1 MASILSECCWGP
13 SPGREEPGAQGGL
26 WSVERPRLDQSRRLD
41 QSPRLSRLWPWE
53 ATPSLQ
59 LQLSHLSRG
68 KGKAPPRAVLGIKRA
83 GGSGVL
89 AGWPCGQWLT
99 LLVTPRP
106 GRAVSV

>member
-1 MASILSECCWGP
+1 MASILSECCWGL

-68 KGKAPPRAVLGIKRA
+68 KGKAPPPGPCWGSNELGA
-83 GGSGVL
+83 PGFWQDGLVDSG
-89 AGWPCGQWLT
+89 
-99 LLVTPRP
+99 
-106 GRAVSV
+106 